1 MMVMILISRITRNQP
16 HAYVYLEPDNNEDIA
31 RVIPAYNFEK
41 YKNEK
46 AAKKLEAVG

>member
-1 MMVMILISRITRNQP
+1 MCTKL
-16 HAYVYLEPDNNEDIA
+16 DNNNDLVQ
-31 RVIPAYNFEK
+31 VIPAYNFEK